1 MAWKDIS
8 STVIN
13 YKDSADSYHSGAT
26 ALCLQYDDD
35 NVSPTSIKVRFK
47 YYRLSGSGNLH
58 DSIYVLYNPNNYPT
72 TIGRVLYFI
81 KKNTKNSGSTI
92 AWPFYSDSFTIT
104 KNYNAETFTLQDLW
118 ICNNGNDAVTATAST
133 FYSTARFSG
142 GQYAC
147 HHDSQTFSAEK
158 GKTVATEIGK
168 GTITITDNYNNT
180 FSISGAKGAA
190 GDNNPSSGPTISWG
204 YTDSYGTAGAVTN
217 KALTIITP
225 ANATRTVYAKCVT
238 GAAFGA
244 DTTVTAE
251 KAIKQYVAPPAPG
264 IPSISY
270 EGNRI
275 TLKTPWTFS
284 WAASKATNSSSPI
297 KGYRI
302 YLYKNNVLIKGLT
315 IDDNSTLKQVAGGTN
330 EYIDSDTTGTTIKI
344 TDPAAFGFVAG
355 DKVKL
360 TIYSY
365 TRYGEKNTGKQLFS
379 AKAAENTFNTQ
390 NAGVV
395 QVNINGAWKEGQV
408 YININGAWKEAESI
422 STNVNGVWKESQ

>member
-13 YKDSADSYHSGAT
+13 YKDSAGSYHSGKT

-47 YYRLSGSGNLH
+47 YYRTDGNAGNLH

-72 TIGRVLYFI
+72 SIGRVLYFI

-104 KNYNAETFTLQDLW
+104 KDYNAETFTLQDLW
-118 ICNNGNDAVTATAST
+118 ICNNGDTAVTATASAI
-133 FYSTARFSG
+133 YEHSRFSSS
-142 GQYAC
+142 QYAC
-147 HHDSQTFSAEK
+147 HHDSQAFSAEK

-180 FSISGAKGAA
+180 FSISGTKGAA
-190 GDNNPSSGPTISWG
+190 GTNNPSSGPTISWG
-204 YTDSYGTAGAVTN
+204 YTDSYGTSGSVTN
-217 KALTIITP
+217 KSLTITTP

-238 GAAFGA
+238 GAVYGA
-244 DTTVTAE
+244 DTTVTTE
-251 KAIKQYVAPPAPG
+251 KAIKQYVAPSAPG

-270 EGNRI
+270 EGSRI

-302 YLYKNNVLIKGLT
+302 HLYKNNVLIKGLAIGTDNT
-315 IDDNSTLKQVAGGTN
+315 IKLVSGGTN
-330 EYIDSDTTGTTIKI
+330 EYIDRETTNTTLKI

-355 DKVKL
+355 DQIKL
-360 TIYSY
+360 TVYSY
-365 TRYGEKNTGKQLFS
+365 TRYGEKNTGTQLFS
-379 AKAAENTFNTQ
+379 TKAAENTFSTQ

-395 QVNINGAWKEGQV
+395 QVNVNGWKEGQV
-408 YININGAWKEAESI
+408 YVNINGTWKEAESI